1 MAKTANL
8 TRKGHNLVLS
18 RLTESLVVALIFAIM
33 I

>member
-8 TRKGHNLVLS
+8 PRAGFNLVLG
-18 RLTESLVVALIFAIM
+18 RLTESLVVALILAVM

>member
-8 TRKGHNLVLS
+8 PRPGFNRVLG
-18 RLTESLVVALIFAIM
+18 RLTDSLVMALILAVM

>member
-8 TRKGHNLVLS
+8 TRPGFNLVLG
-18 RLTESLVVALIFAIM
+18 RLTESLVVALILAVM